1 MFGKISKMLGTAMD
15 WGKSAMG
22 TLKDNV
28 GKGFG
33 MLKNGAMK
41 AGKFVYDNHEAIG
54 NIVGGI
60 GTILSN
66 MPNSP
71 LKEKMQQGL
80 GGATTVINKFS
91 NLRPA
96 NAQRQQF
103 SNNITNRQ
111 NAPAAA
117 PQTNNNAFSFNE
129 KASKGFVIKQ
139 GII

>member
-60 GTILSN
+60 GNILSN

-71 LKEKMQQGL
+71 LKEKMQQWL

-96 NAQRQQF
+96 NTQRQQF

-117 PQTNNNAFSFNE
+117 PQTNNNAFSFNG
-129 KASKGFVIKQ
+129 KASKGFVI
-139 GII
+139 